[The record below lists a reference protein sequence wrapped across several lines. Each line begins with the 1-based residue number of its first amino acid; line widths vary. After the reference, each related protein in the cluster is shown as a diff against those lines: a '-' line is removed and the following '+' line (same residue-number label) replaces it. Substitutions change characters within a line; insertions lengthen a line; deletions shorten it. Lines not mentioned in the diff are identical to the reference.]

1 MLQGGRLPGVSL
13 VDPTR
18 SKGAGKGKSPLAGQ
32 GPMTRQVAHDIHRHA
47 DEQSRAVVGRAF
59 VTSQGM
65 TDSKGRGRSMHQMV
79 RRHLGGK

>member
-1 MLQGGRLPGVSL
+1 MLEGGRFPGMSL

-47 DEQSRAVVGRAF
+47 DEQSRAVGGRAF
-59 VTSQGM
+59 VTAQGLE
-65 TDSKGRGRSMHQMV
+65 DSKGRGRSMHQEV
-79 RRHLGGK
+79 RFHLGGK